1 MKFAPPPTDIGICLI
16 TGLRY
21 TSEYFLNQI
30 NDVGS
35 LHIVKKEYY
44 LLFKDL
50 PSVIT
55 FKFHMYSWIMNYK
68 TLTSHYHHYRCEE
81 DKYNTKCSFVPM
93 DQWSQF
99 SPIDGEV
106 SIVAHQLV

>member
-35 LHIVKKEYY
+35 LHIVKKKTTIFY
-44 LLFKDL
+44 LKIYQLL
-50 PSVIT
+50 
-55 FKFHMYSWIMNYK
+55 
-68 TLTSHYHHYRCEE
+68 SHSNFTCTVE
-81 DKYNTKCSFVPM
+81 
-93 DQWSQF
+93 
-99 SPIDGEV
+99 
-106 SIVAHQLV
+106 L